1 VCWNNQLT
9 WKGLMKN
16 HFSFALYAAALAVSV
31 QAADKVS
38 VVPVQFA
45 KGAQSATVKGTFKG
59 YDSINYTLVAKAGQT
74 MTVNISGSS
83 NANFNVFAPGGVP
96 GQAEAMGTG
105 YVDEKWQGTLPASG
119 KYTIQVYQMR
129 ASARR
134 GETVPHTL
142 SVSIR

>member
-1 VCWNNQLT
+1 MKMKIAMLAI
-9 WKGLMKN
+9 LM
-16 HFSFALYAAALAVSV
+16 AMTA

-45 KGAQSATVKGTFKG
+45 KGAHSAAVKGTFKG

-74 MTVNISGSS
+74 MTVSISGSS
-83 NANFNVFAPGGVP
+83 NANFNVYAPGGVP

-105 YVDEKWQGTLPASG
+105 YVNEKWQGTLPASG

-134 GETVPHTL
+134 GEAVPHTL

>member
-1 VCWNNQLT
+1 MKISFRIAVFASLLALT
-9 WKGLMKN
+9 
-16 HFSFALYAAALAVSV
+16 V

-74 MTVNISGSS
+74 MTINISGSS
-83 NANFNVFAPGGVP
+83 NANFNVFAPGAVP

-105 YVDEKWQGTLPASG
+105 SVDEKWQGPLPASG

-134 GETVPHTL
+134 GEAVPHTL
-142 SVSIR
+142 TVSIR

>member
-1 VCWNNQLT
+1 MNRYFRIALFTSLLT
-9 WKGLMKN
+9 MT
-16 HFSFALYAAALAVSV
+16 V

-83 NANFNVFAPGGVP
+83 NANFNVFAPGAIP

-105 YVDEKWQGTLPASG
+105 YVDEKWQGALPASG
-119 KYTIQVYQMR
+119 NYTIQVYQMR

-134 GETVPHTL
+134 GEAVPHTL
-142 SVSIR
+142 TVSIH

>member
-1 VCWNNQLT
+1 MNMRF
-9 WKGLMKN
+9 KAAM
-16 HFSFALYAAALAVSV
+16 FATLLAMSA
-31 QAADKVS
+31 QAADKVT

-45 KGAQSATVKGTFKG
+45 KGAHSAAVKGTFKG

-74 MTVNISGSS
+74 MTINISGSS
-83 NANFNVFAPGGVP
+83 NANFNVYAPGAVP

-134 GETVPHTL
+134 GEAVPHTL

>member
-1 VCWNNQLT
+1 MAT
-9 WKGLMKN
+9 SMK
-16 HFSFALYAAALAVSV
+16 FAMLALFMAMTV

-83 NANFNVFAPGGVP
+83 NANFNVFAPGAVP

-105 YVDEKWQGTLPASG
+105 YVDEKWQGTLPTSG

-134 GETVPHTL
+134 GEAVPHTL
-142 SVSIR
+142 SVSIF

>member
-1 VCWNNQLT
+1 
-9 WKGLMKN
+9 MKN
-16 HFSFALYAAALAVSV
+16 SFRIAIFATMLAMAV

-59 YDSINYTLVAKAGQT
+59 YDSINYTLVAKAGQK

-83 NANFNVFAPGGVP
+83 NANFNVFAPGAVP
-96 GQAEAMGTG
+96 GQAEAMGAG
-105 YVDEKWQGTLPASG
+105 YVDEKWQGNLPASG

-134 GETVPHTL
+134 GEAVPHTL
-142 SVSIR
+142 TVSIH

>member
-1 VCWNNQLT
+1 MNNAI
-9 WKGLMKN
+9 KI
-16 HFSFALYAAALAVSV
+16 ALLATMLAVTA
-31 QAADKVS
+31 QAADKVT

-45 KGAQSATVKGTFKG
+45 KGANSATVKGSFKG
-59 YDSINYTLVAKAGQT
+59 YDSINYTLVSKAGQT
-74 MTVNISGSS
+74 MTVSISGSS
-83 NANFNVFAPGGVP
+83 NANFNVFAPGAVP

-105 YVDEKWQGTLPASG
+105 YVGEKWQGSLPASG

-134 GETVPHTL
+134 GAAVPHTL

>member
-1 VCWNNQLT
+1 MNN
-9 WKGLMKN
+9 
-16 HFSFALYAAALAVSV
+16 SFRIAVFASLLAMTV
-31 QAADKVS
+31 QAADKVT

-83 NANFNVFAPGGVP
+83 NANFNVFAPGAVP

-105 YVDEKWQGTLPASG
+105 YVNEKWLGTLPASG

-134 GETVPHTL
+134 GEAVPHTL
-142 SVSIR
+142 TVSIH

>member
-1 VCWNNQLT
+1 MNRYFRIALFTSLLT
-9 WKGLMKN
+9 MT
-16 HFSFALYAAALAVSV
+16 V

-45 KGAQSATVKGTFKG
+45 KGAHSAAVKGTFKG

-74 MTVNISGSS
+74 MSVSISGSS
-83 NANFNVFAPGGVP
+83 NANFNVFAPGAIP

-105 YVDEKWQGTLPASG
+105 YVNEKWQGTLPASG

-134 GETVPHTL
+134 GEAVPHTL

>member
-1 VCWNNQLT
+1 MNRYFRIALFTSMLT
-9 WKGLMKN
+9 MT
-16 HFSFALYAAALAVSV
+16 V

-45 KGAQSATVKGTFKG
+45 KGAHSAAVKGTFKG

-74 MTVNISGSS
+74 MTVSISGSS

-96 GQAEAMGTG
+96 GQTEAMGTG
-105 YVDEKWQGTLPASG
+105 YVNEKWQGTLPASG

-134 GETVPHTL
+134 GEAVPHTL

>member
-1 VCWNNQLT
+1 
-9 WKGLMKN
+9 MKN
-16 HFSFALYAAALAVSV
+16 TYRIAIFATMLAMTV
-31 QAADKVS
+31 QAADKVT

-83 NANFNVFAPGGVP
+83 NANFNVFAPGAVP

-105 YVDEKWQGTLPASG
+105 YVNEKWQGTLPASG

-134 GETVPHTL
+134 GEAVPHTL
-142 SVSIR
+142 TVSIH

>member
-1 VCWNNQLT
+1 MNMRFRTAMIATL
-9 WKGLMKN
+9 
-16 HFSFALYAAALAVSV
+16 LAMSA
-31 QAADKVS
+31 QAADKVT

-45 KGAQSATVKGTFKG
+45 KGAHSAAVKGTFKG

-83 NANFNVFAPGGVP
+83 NANFNVYAPGAVP

-134 GETVPHTL
+134 DEAVPHTL

>member
-1 VCWNNQLT
+1 MKMKIGMLAI
-9 WKGLMKN
+9 LM
-16 HFSFALYAAALAVSV
+16 AITV

-45 KGAQSATVKGTFKG
+45 KGAHSATVKGTFKG

-83 NANFNVFAPGGVP
+83 NANFNVFAPGAVP
-96 GQAEAMGTG
+96 GQAEAMGAG
-105 YVDEKWQGTLPASG
+105 NVGEKWQGSLPASG

-134 GETVPHTL
+134 GEAVPHTL

>member
-1 VCWNNQLT
+1 MAT
-9 WKGLMKN
+9 SMK
-16 HFSFALYAAALAVSV
+16 FAMFALFMAMTV

-38 VVPVQFA
+38 VVPVQFT

-74 MTVNISGSS
+74 MTVSISGSS
-83 NANFNVFAPGGVP
+83 NANFNIFAPGAVP
-96 GQAEAMGTG
+96 GQAEALGTG
-105 YVDEKWQGTLPASG
+105 NVDEIWQGTLPASG

-134 GETVPHTL
+134 GEAVPHTL
-142 SVSIR
+142 TVSIR

>member
-1 VCWNNQLT
+1 MNMPFRTAL
-9 WKGLMKN
+9 
-16 HFSFALYAAALAVSV
+16 FATMLAMSA
-31 QAADKVS
+31 QATDKVT

-45 KGAQSATVKGTFKG
+45 KGAHSAAVKGTFKG

-83 NANFNVFAPGGVP
+83 NANFNVYAPGDVP

-119 KYTIQVYQMR
+119 MYTIQVYQMR

-134 GETVPHTL
+134 GEAVPHTL